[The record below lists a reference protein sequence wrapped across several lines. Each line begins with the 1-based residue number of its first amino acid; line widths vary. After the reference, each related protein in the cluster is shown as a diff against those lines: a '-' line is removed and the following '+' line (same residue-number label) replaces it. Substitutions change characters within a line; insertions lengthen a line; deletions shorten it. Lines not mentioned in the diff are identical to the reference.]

1 MIEDLIEGISCYCDT
16 DDQYYALDNLI
27 RSFASVVG
35 PRGARVMVDSDA
47 YDTKFV
53 PKPGTSFGEMRKLVS
68 VRNNIENQFIKDHR
82 KAIDRGDYGTI
93 NELNKRKDA
102 YLKSGFVSLRNSN
115 HMVRNK
121 IVTDYLNSQKEIGK
135 KLDALKHIV
144 DDKKAVT
151 DTKAQVAQM
160 NNDFNKTVNKPIS
173 FVKPGL
179 IAAGGLATLGLG
191 AYALHR
197 YLKNMDKRKLKDKII
212 KI

>member
-1 MIEDLIEGISCYCDT
+1 
-16 DDQYYALDNLI
+16 
-27 RSFASVVG
+27 
-35 PRGARVMVDSDA
+35 
-47 YDTKFV
+47 
-53 PKPGTSFGEMRKLVS
+53 
-68 VRNNIENQFIKDHR
+68 
-82 KAIDRGDYGTI
+82 
-93 NELNKRKDA
+93 
-102 YLKSGFVSLRNSN
+102 
-115 HMVRNK
+115 MVRNK